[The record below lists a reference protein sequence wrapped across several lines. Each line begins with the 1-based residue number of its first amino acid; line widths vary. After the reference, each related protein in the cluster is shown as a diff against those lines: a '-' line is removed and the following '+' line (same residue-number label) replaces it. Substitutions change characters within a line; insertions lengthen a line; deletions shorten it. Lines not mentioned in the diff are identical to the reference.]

1 MFKIL
6 KPLPRQI
13 AVACSGGSDSMAI
26 LDFLR
31 RSHDVTVLHV
41 NHATHH
47 AAQAEQHVTSYC
59 AAHDLCLYTHLIQN
73 VKPVDQSW
81 EEFWR
86 RERYAWF
93 TSFDLPVITAHHLD
107 DAVETYLFNCMHGK
121 HHTMPYAHANVIR
134 PFLTTAKSEF
144 ESWCDRKAV
153 PYVTDPSNSDPRYMR
168 NLIRHEIVPAALRVN
183 PGLHTVVKKMVLSS
197 LADPV

>member
-13 AVACSGGSDSMAI
+13 AVACSGGVDSMAI

-31 RSHDVTVLHV
+31 RAHDVTVLHV
-41 NHATHH
+41 NHATVH
-47 AAQAEQHVTSYC
+47 AEQAQQHVISYC
-59 AAHDLCLYTHLIQN
+59 ETHALRLCIHKIHHM
-73 VKPVDQSW
+73 KPADQSW

-86 RERYAWF
+86 TERYAWF
-93 TSFDLPVITAHHLD
+93 TSFDLPVVTAHHLD
-107 DAVETYLFNCMHGK
+107 DAVETYLFNCVHGK

-134 PFLTTAKSEF
+134 PFLTTRKTEF
-144 ESWCDRKAV
+144 ESWCARKTV

-168 NLIRHEIVPAALRVN
+168 NIIRHDIVPEALRVN
-183 PGLHTVVKKMVLSS
+183 PGLHTVVKKMVIDS
-197 LADPV
+197 LTR

>member
-13 AVACSGGSDSMAI
+13 AVACSGGSDSMAV

-41 NHATHH
+41 NHHTPH
-47 AAQAEQHVTSYC
+47 ADEAEQHVLSYC
-59 AAHDLCLYTHLIQN
+59 AAHDLPVWTYPIQN
-73 VKPVDQSW
+73 LKPAHESW

-93 TSFDLPVITAHHLD
+93 TSFAMPVITAHHLD
-107 DAVETYLFNCMHGK
+107 DCVETYLFNCMHGK
-121 HHTMPYAHANVIR
+121 HHTIAYAHANVIR
-134 PFLTTAKSEF
+134 PFLTTPKRVF
-144 ESWCDRKAV
+144 ESWCSRKGV
-153 PYVTDPSNSDPRYMR
+153 SYVSDPSNENLAYMR
-168 NLIRHEIVPAALRVN
+168 NQIRHRIVPEALKVN
-183 PGLHTVVKKMVLSS
+183 PGLRTVVKKMVLDS
-197 LADPV
+197 LVK